1 MRHRNR
7 RGKLGRKSE
16 HKMMMLRNMATS
28 LFDKERIKTT
38 LPKAK
43 ELRPFAEKLI
53 TLAKRQDLH
62 SRRLTLSYIQD
73 KRVVKKLFEE
83 LAKRYTSDNGGYTR
97 IVPYRPRWGDGA
109 DLAFVE
115 LKDAVLPEKEPE
127 KGTKKKAKAEKPAP
141 AEPAKKEA
149 KAKVKADE
157 KKPAKKAA
165 KKKEQTKEEKPK
177 KKAAKK
183 K

>member
-16 HKMMMLRNMATS
+16 HRMMMLRNMVAS

-43 ELRPFAEKLI
+43 QLRPFAEKLI
-53 TLAKRQDLH
+53 TLAKKQDLH

-83 LAKRYTSDNGGYTR
+83 LAKRYSSDNGGYTR
-97 IVPYRPRWGDGA
+97 IVTYRPRWGDGA
-109 DLAFVE
+109 ELAFLE
-115 LKDAVLPEKEPE
+115 LKGAVLPEKEAE
-127 KGTKKKAKAEKPAP
+127 KTPRKKAKVS
-141 AEPAKKEA
+141 KEG
-149 KAKVKADE
+149 E
-157 KKPAKKAA
+157 ESKAA
-165 KKKEQTKEEKPK
+165 AETTEGKEKTPQKRASKK
-177 KKAAKK
+177 KKAAEDAEE
-183 K
+183 